1 MSTAVARQKDVGAK
15 PRVHR
20 HAVVVGELALG
31 PATRR
36 AVRARAVEKGDPIA
50 AGELAGLLAMKRTPE
65 LIPHCHAVPLT
76 ASRVDLRA
84 SRRGVTVR
92 AEAETVD
99 RTGVEMEALVG
110 ATVALLTVWDM
121 VKYLE
126 KDARGLYP
134 HASLGPVR
142 VVAKR
147 KSKTEEP

>member
-1 MSTAVARQKDVGAK
+1 MARQKDVGAK
-15 PRVHR
+15 PRVPR
-20 HAVVVGELALG
+20 QAVAVGELTLSA
-31 PATRR
+31 ATRR
-36 AVRARAVEKGDPIA
+36 AVRARSVEKGDPIA

-76 ASRVDLRA
+76 RSSVDLTV
-84 SRRGVTVR
+84 SPRGVRVR

-134 HASLGPVR
+134 ATSLGPVR
-142 VVAKR
+142 VTVKR
-147 KSKTEEP
+147 KGAANQP

>member
-1 MSTAVARQKDVGAK
+1 MARQRDVGAK
-15 PRVHR
+15 PRVPR
-20 HAVVVGELALG
+20 RAVAVGELTLA
-31 PATRR
+31 ASTRR
-36 AVRARAVEKGDPIA
+36 AVRARSVEKGDPIA

-65 LIPHCHAVPLT
+65 LIPYCHAVPLT
-76 ASRVDLRA
+76 RSEVDLA
-84 SRRGVTVR
+84 VSARGVRVR

-134 HASLGPVR
+134 ATSLGPVR
-142 VVAKR
+142 VTVKR
-147 KSKTEEP
+147 KGAANQR